1 MKPGIFK
8 ERAECMKKRTVKL
21 CAAAV
26 VLLAAVYAAYRI
38 GIIPHR
44 KYTDADFG
52 IETYVST
59 GDKDGDGIP
68 DQEDILLS
76 ARTYLAS
83 KPKYKSAYYA
93 GGYPNDG
100 YGVCTDVVAWA
111 MRGAG
116 YDLQELVDEDKK
128 ENPEAYNNEVR
139 DANIDFRRVRNLK
152 IWFDRHA
159 QSLTPDLRDTAQ
171 WQAGDI
177 VIFRNHIGILSDA
190 RNSRGM
196 PFVLHHANILQI
208 RYEEDI
214 LPYWGDI
221 EGHYRIG

>member
-1 MKPGIFK
+1 
-8 ERAECMKKRTVKL
+8 MKKRTVII
-21 CAAAV
+21 CVIAV
-26 VLLAAVYAAYRI
+26 FLPAAVYAAYRF
-38 GIIPHR
+38 GVIPHR

-59 GDKDGDGIP
+59 VDKDADGIP
-68 DQEDILLS
+68 DQEDILQS
-76 ARTYLAS
+76 ARAYLAS

-93 GGYPNDG
+93 GGYPDDG

-116 YDLQELVDEDKK
+116 YDLQKLVDEDKQ
-128 ENPEAYNNEVR
+128 ERPDAYGNEVR

-152 IWFDRHA
+152 IWFA
-159 QSLTPDLRDTAQ
+159 ENAEELTLDLRDTAQ

-190 RNSRGM
+190 RNSRGI
-196 PFVLHHANILQI
+196 PFVLHHANAFQI
-208 RYEEDI
+208 SYEEDI
-214 LPYWGDI
+214 LPYWDGL

>member
-1 MKPGIFK
+1 
-8 ERAECMKKRTVKL
+8 MKKRITSL
-21 CAAAV
+21 CVLAV
-26 VLLAAVYAAYRI
+26 FLIAAVYAADRA

-59 GDKDGDGIP
+59 GDKDADGIP

-76 ARTYLAS
+76 ARAYLAL

-93 GGYPNDG
+93 GGYPDDG

-116 YDLQELVDEDKK
+116 YDLRDLVDEDKK
-128 ENPEAYNNEVR
+128 ERPDAYGNEVR

-152 IWFDRHA
+152 IWFA
-159 QSLTPDLRDTAQ
+159 ENAEELTLDLHDIAQ

-177 VIFRNHIGILSDA
+177 VIFRDHIGILSDA
-190 RNSRGM
+190 RDSRGI
-196 PFVLHHANILQI
+196 PYVLHHDSVYQI

-214 LPYWGDI
+214 LPYRDDL
-221 EGHYRIG
+221 EGHFRIG

>member
-1 MKPGIFK
+1 
-8 ERAECMKKRTVKL
+8 MKKRTVII
-21 CAAAV
+21 CVIAV
-26 VLLAAVYAAYRI
+26 FLPAAVYAAYRF
-38 GIIPHR
+38 GVIPHR

-59 GDKDGDGIP
+59 VDKDADGIP
-68 DQEDILLS
+68 DQEDILQS
-76 ARTYLAS
+76 ARAYLDS

-93 GGYPNDG
+93 GGYPDDG

-116 YDLQELVDEDKK
+116 YDLQKLVDEDKQ
-128 ENPEAYNNEVR
+128 ERPDAYGNEVR

-152 IWFDRHA
+152 IWFA
-159 QSLTPDLRDTAQ
+159 ENAEELTLDLRDTAQ

-190 RNSRGM
+190 RNSRGI
-196 PFVLHHANILQI
+196 PFVLHHANAFQI
-208 RYEEDI
+208 SYEEDI
-214 LPYWGDI
+214 LPYWDGL

>member
-1 MKPGIFK
+1 
-8 ERAECMKKRTVKL
+8 MKKRTVII
-21 CAAAV
+21 CVIAV
-26 VLLAAVYAAYRI
+26 FLSAAVYAAYRF
-38 GIIPHR
+38 GVIPHR

-59 GDKDGDGIP
+59 VDKDADGIP
-68 DQEDILLS
+68 DQEDILQS
-76 ARTYLAS
+76 ARAYLAS

-93 GGYPNDG
+93 GGYPDDG

-116 YDLQELVDEDKK
+116 YDLQKLVDEDKQ
-128 ENPEAYNNEVR
+128 ERPDAYGNEVR

-152 IWFDRHA
+152 IWFA
-159 QSLTPDLRDTAQ
+159 ENAEELTLDLRDTAQ

-190 RNSRGM
+190 RNSRGI
-196 PFVLHHANILQI
+196 PFVLHHANAFQI
-208 RYEEDI
+208 SYEEDI
-214 LPYWGDI
+214 LPYWDGL

>member
-1 MKPGIFK
+1 MNRDSLPVNS
-8 ERAECMKKRTVKL
+8 KKML
-21 CAAAV
+21 CCIA
-26 VLLAAVYAAYRI
+26 VLLVLVVGAGTGLVLHAKNTAREHA
-38 GIIPHR
+38 GASSDPL
-44 KYTDADFG
+44 A
-52 IETYVST
+52 IEPYISDT
-59 GDKDGDGIP
+59 DKDQDGID
-68 DQEDILLS
+68 DQTDMLQS
-76 ARTYLAS
+76 AREYLS
-83 KPKYKSAYYA
+83 QDPIYESRYYA
-93 GGYPNDG
+93 GGYPDDG

-116 YDLQELVDEDKK
+116 YDLQKLVDEDKQ
-128 ENPEAYNNEVR
+128 ERPDAYGNEVR

>member
-1 MKPGIFK
+1 
-8 ERAECMKKRTVKL
+8 MKKRTVII
-21 CAAAV
+21 CVIAV
-26 VLLAAVYAAYRI
+26 FLPAAVYAAYRF
-38 GIIPHR
+38 GVIPHR

-59 GDKDGDGIP
+59 LDKDADGIP
-68 DQEDILLS
+68 DQEDILQS
-76 ARTYLAS
+76 ARAYLAS

-93 GGYPNDG
+93 GGYPDDG

-116 YDLQELVDEDKK
+116 YDLQKLMDEDKQ
-128 ENPEAYNNEVR
+128 ERPDAYGNEVR

-152 IWFDRHA
+152 IWFA
-159 QSLTPDLRDTAQ
+159 ENAEELTLDLRDTAQ

-190 RNSRGM
+190 RNSRGI
-196 PFVLHHANILQI
+196 PFVFHHANAFQI
-208 RYEEDI
+208 SYEEDI
-214 LPYWGDI
+214 LPYWDGL